1 MKDQFGIDKIIQA
14 AIRQGDF
21 ENLPGQGQP
30 FEWDPNEFTGN
41 DWDLAHHLLKE
52 NGFAPEF
59 IEIRKSIE
67 ADLEKTRAD
76 LRQACKWHQ
85 KTEVSRETQEKS
97 NSEFRNAQQRFQ
109 KAIAELNLRIRDYNL
124 IIPSD
129 HFYRNPLKTHSMQK
143 DIEDQY

>member
-1 MKDQFGIDKIIQA
+1 MKDQFGIEKIIQA

-21 ENLPGQGQP
+21 ESLPGQGQP
-30 FEWDPNEFTGN
+30 FEWDLNEFTGN

-59 IEIRKSIE
+59 IEIRKAIE
-67 ADLEKTRAD
+67 ADLEKSRAD

-85 KTEVSRETQEKS
+85 KTVVSRATKEKS
-97 NSEFRNAQQRFQ
+97 NSEFRKAQERFQ
-109 KAIAELNLRIRDYNL
+109 NATRELNLRIRDYNL

-129 HFYRNPLKTHSMQK
+129 HFYRNPLKTQTMQK
-143 DIEDQY
+143 EIEDQF